1 MVAWTILR
9 VKHLSLNFY
18 KQCQLKKT
26 TEISFKYHI
35 FHLAKTKRRRGGG
48 RNNYQDEKIVND
60 LQLVL
65 AYHAVEGS
73 PNSKQKQSFCTDSS
87 SLIHIGVS
95 YQKRQ
100 KQSLFNSNLNP
111 FSVHFFVIPNI
122 FCSSFCFLKIV
133 PQKHNKEILHNL
145 REH

>member
-1 MVAWTILR
+1 MDNFKSETSKFKL
-9 VKHLSLNFY
+9 LSY
-18 KQCQLKKT
+18 LKKT
-26 TEISFKYHI
+26 TEISFKYYI
-35 FHLAKTKRRRGGG
+35 FHLAKNKEKGEGGGGGGG
-48 RNNYQDEKIVND
+48 RNNYRDEKIVND

-111 FSVHFFVIPNI
+111 FSVHLFVIPNI
-122 FCSSFCFLKIV
+122 FCSSFCFFKIV
-133 PQKHNKEILHNL
+133 P
-145 REH
+145 